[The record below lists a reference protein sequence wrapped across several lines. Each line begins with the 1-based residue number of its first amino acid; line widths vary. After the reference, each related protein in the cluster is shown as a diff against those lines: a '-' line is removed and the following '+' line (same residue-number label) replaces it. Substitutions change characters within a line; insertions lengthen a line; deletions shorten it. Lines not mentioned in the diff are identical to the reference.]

1 MMRWKTWWAG
11 LLLVAVAGLCFAQ
24 SVTAA
29 PELKDADG
37 VVNFSGPWRF
47 HPGDDAAWAEA
58 GFDDSLWLQVTSEET
73 LAAQGIEGFHGFG
86 WYRIRVKVPV
96 SSGSLAVALPDI
108 ASSYVVYA
116 DGQEVGHFGGM
127 PPRPEIFFSQPKM
140 FALPAVVGAKG
151 EVTLAIRLGVD
162 GREKNP
168 GFGDG
173 VTTVG
178 APPAVKVVWEHSRD
192 RELVFP
198 EIQFW
203 LASLFDLLVTVGML
217 GLWLVQRDRRE
228 YLMLTLANGIGI
240 VGSVLAFGAVYGRLP
255 AKWEQFGSNAAWY
268 VALIFAI
275 EFVFSFVQVKPWRI
289 VRILQAVQATFAVV
303 ALIGLMTG
311 WVPIW
316 LANAGQEPISF
327 ALAILTFAVL
337 FPQWRAGSEEAG
349 VILLAAVVYFLGL
362 SVDFIG
368 EIAAKLGLWHPGHG
382 LATPGILPVFHLGEI
397 PISSATILDI
407 LLDLAF
413 FVIVLVRHTRVSRE
427 RERTQSELAA
437 ARTVQQV
444 MLPEPVTM
452 VPGFTVEVEYLPAS
466 EVGGDFYQVMKTPD
480 GGLLLVTGDVSG
492 KGMPAAMVVA
502 LLVGAI
508 RTEAAHTT
516 DPAMLLKV
524 LNARVNGR
532 IRNGFATCAALY
544 LRADGLAMLANAAN
558 PAPYLNGEEVE
569 VDGALPLGL
578 IPEIDYSTRAFWME
592 SGDALTFVSDGV
604 VEAVKDRELFGF
616 ERTRELSK
624 KGAKAIAEAARA
636 FGQVDDITVLTVRR
650 D

>member
-47 HPGDDAAWAEA
+47 HLGDDAAWAEA

-116 DGQEVGHFGGM
+116 DGQEVGHFGKM
-127 PPRPEIFFSQPKM
+127 PPRPEIFFNQPKM

-151 EVTLAIRLGVD
+151 EVTLAIRLWVD

-168 GFGDG
+168 GFGDD

-178 APPAVKVVWEHSRD
+178 APTAVKVVWEHSRD

-255 AKWEQFGSNAAWY
+255 AKWEQFGCS
-268 VALIFAI
+268 
-275 EFVFSFVQVKPWRI
+275 
-289 VRILQAVQATFAVV
+289 
-303 ALIGLMTG
+303 
-311 WVPIW
+311 
-316 LANAGQEPISF
+316 
-327 ALAILTFAVL
+327 
-337 FPQWRAGSEEAG
+337 
-349 VILLAAVVYFLGL
+349 
-362 SVDFIG
+362 
-368 EIAAKLGLWHPGHG
+368 
-382 LATPGILPVFHLGEI
+382 
-397 PISSATILDI
+397 
-407 LLDLAF
+407 
-413 FVIVLVRHTRVSRE
+413 LVR
-427 RERTQSELAA
+427 
-437 ARTVQQV
+437 
-444 MLPEPVTM
+444 
-452 VPGFTVEVEYLPAS
+452 
-466 EVGGDFYQVMKTPD
+466 
-480 GGLLLVTGDVSG
+480 
-492 KGMPAAMVVA
+492 
-502 LLVGAI
+502 
-508 RTEAAHTT
+508 
-516 DPAMLLKV
+516 
-524 LNARVNGR
+524 
-532 IRNGFATCAALY
+532 CADLC
-544 LRADGLAMLANAAN
+544 D
-558 PAPYLNGEEVE
+558 
-569 VDGALPLGL
+569 
-578 IPEIDYSTRAFWME
+578 
-592 SGDALTFVSDGV
+592 
-604 VEAVKDRELFGF
+604 
-616 ERTRELSK
+616 
-624 KGAKAIAEAARA
+624 
-636 FGQVDDITVLTVRR
+636 
-650 D
+650 